1 MGSSKAEDVD
11 ITSQEKEAYRHIE
24 IAKHQ
29 LVDGVD
35 ISRLAEEA
43 LPFKSKAAFRLA
55 VVTFVWGISVLAFA
69 VDLAVMGSMAAM
81 PHFKEFYQ
89 TDSTGGRW
97 GLIISI
103 ASVGGVVGSWT
114 LWISDIIG
122 RRGCC
127 CLGSII
133 LAIGCAI
140 QASAP
145 NTSGLVAGR
154 FVAGMGSSF
163 CATIGPAYMA
173 EIAPS
178 VYRGLA
184 VGMYCSCYQ
193 IGAIMIAAL
202 VFGTSYIDSDAQ
214 FRIPMIFQVGPPLL
228 VAALVYPCTPE
239 SPRWLVSKGRVDQ
252 AREIIARYQTVSG
265 DVNNPV
271 VSEQINQIES
281 SLDLLKSKPWD
292 YSVFLKTTA
301 GRYRLW
307 VIALYSFFQQ
317 WNGGGLINSYL
328 PGILELVGIDSPAQQ
343 LGLNLGLTIT
353 SWLSTMAGAV
363 FVDRLPRRTILMVN
377 LIVFIFLLILAGI
390 FNALYSN
397 DIAKSAMG
405 YLLIVTIFC
414 FNVATGLFL
423 NVLHNMYPGENLHYT
438 QRAKGMGLYSFF
450 QSAFGFAMTYGSAA
464 ALETLGWK
472 IYFLYVGINLVTMV
486 LIYHS
491 CPEFRWLSLEET
503 DLIFETPTAK
513 SNFVSFPS
521 QQVQLSVKLEKAKV
535 EQRRQERPRQ
545 RDAKRR
551 RKCKRSRQG
560 TSCDYCNER
569 QLECSAI
576 PDQALT
582 EGSYEPVVPHRR
594 HALTHKSKMIP
605 PNDLSNELID
615 LYFRY
620 IHVAFHILFH
630 RPSVIAAFEN
640 GSLPRILLYGI
651 MGLSARFSQ
660 HESLAAIPPRER
672 GRPYVKEAERLLNL
686 HDISIVT
693 VQACMLL
700 GAAAVVEGEG
710 ATESIYFS
718 IACRMAMIMDLPT
731 ASVASCIDKEIQI
744 RLWWTLY
751 GTDTWSSSGVRLP
764 KLMPQRSVP
773 LPRGEDEFLKMSPST
788 PPSPVASPDLDSS
801 ASQLSI
807 PMNSFMAHSV
817 LLTRYLG
824 QTDKLNSQ
832 AVSGDLQGEALF
844 EAVGNISGH
853 LVAWLNNLPPNM
865 RNTPENLAYWTS
877 KNLSTGFV
885 HMHIDFNHLNQ
896 LLFYQFIHGSV
907 DLAGPGSTTY
917 QYAQKCQFHATE
929 LCKLIHLTSST
940 PGAQPLY
947 SLGGHILT
955 ISSTVLLHIFLFG
968 TNESDRQDARRL
980 LEQNFEF
987 LTTLSMYW
995 PCLDVSFVRF
1005 EAFHKA
1011 CLSCHDD
1018 SQFRMDKWML
1028 KFLLEF
1034 AEPVSERWE
1043 KKDAED
1049 GGTVPVEW
1057 SWASIGL

>member
-1 MGSSKAEDVD
+1 MDSSKVD
-11 ITSQEKEAYRHIE
+11 HVGVTSQEKEAYMHLE

-55 VVTFVWGISVLAFA
+55 IVTFVWGLSVLAFA

-173 EIAPS
+173 EVSPS

-265 DVNNPV
+265 DVNSPIVN
-271 VSEQINQIES
+271 EQINQIES

-292 YSVFLKTTA
+292 YTVFLKTAA

-328 PGILELVGIDSPAQQ
+328 PGILELVGINSPAQQ
-343 LGLNLGLTIT
+343 LGLNLGISLIYVVKNQGRSTDLFSFLPGLTIT

-363 FVDRLPRRTILMVN
+363 FVDRLPRRTILLVN
-377 LIVFIFLLILAGI
+377 LIIFIFLLILAGI

-397 DIAKSAMG
+397 DISKAAMG

-513 SNFVSFPS
+513 SNFASFPS
-521 QQVQLSVKLEKAKV
+521 QQVQISVKLEKAKV
-535 EQRRQERPRQ
+535 EQRRQQRDGQ
-545 RDAKRR
+545 RDA
-551 RKCKRSRQG
+551 
-560 TSCDYCNER
+560 
-569 QLECSAI
+569 
-576 PDQALT
+576 
-582 EGSYEPVVPHRR
+582 
-594 HALTHKSKMIP
+594 
-605 PNDLSNELID
+605 
-615 LYFRY
+615 
-620 IHVAFHILFH
+620 
-630 RPSVIAAFEN
+630 
-640 GSLPRILLYGI
+640 
-651 MGLSARFSQ
+651 
-660 HESLAAIPPRER
+660 
-672 GRPYVKEAERLLNL
+672 
-686 HDISIVT
+686 
-693 VQACMLL
+693 
-700 GAAAVVEGEG
+700 
-710 ATESIYFS
+710 
-718 IACRMAMIMDLPT
+718 
-731 ASVASCIDKEIQI
+731 
-744 RLWWTLY
+744 
-751 GTDTWSSSGVRLP
+751 
-764 KLMPQRSVP
+764 
-773 LPRGEDEFLKMSPST
+773 
-788 PPSPVASPDLDSS
+788 
-801 ASQLSI
+801 
-807 PMNSFMAHSV
+807 
-817 LLTRYLG
+817 
-824 QTDKLNSQ
+824 
-832 AVSGDLQGEALF
+832 
-844 EAVGNISGH
+844 
-853 LVAWLNNLPPNM
+853 
-865 RNTPENLAYWTS
+865 
-877 KNLSTGFV
+877 
-885 HMHIDFNHLNQ
+885 
-896 LLFYQFIHGSV
+896 
-907 DLAGPGSTTY
+907 
-917 QYAQKCQFHATE
+917 
-929 LCKLIHLTSST
+929 
-940 PGAQPLY
+940 
-947 SLGGHILT
+947 
-955 ISSTVLLHIFLFG
+955 
-968 TNESDRQDARRL
+968 
-980 LEQNFEF
+980 
-987 LTTLSMYW
+987 
-995 PCLDVSFVRF
+995 
-1005 EAFHKA
+1005 
-1011 CLSCHDD
+1011 
-1018 SQFRMDKWML
+1018 
-1028 KFLLEF
+1028 
-1034 AEPVSERWE
+1034 
-1043 KKDAED
+1043 
-1049 GGTVPVEW
+1049 
-1057 SWASIGL
+1057 